1 MRIGGTVI
9 HTSLSA
15 AAAAPPPLI
24 HSPPH
29 SPIPYLFGGLAAML
43 CLIALSL
50 LILACSHKKLSGFL
64 DSDRERSRNNAEI
77 NGDEKSTEEE
87 AIRVPAVYEDQI
99 VVIMA
104 GDVKPS
110 YLATPIYLNTSSF
123 ECSKNA
129 EIEGESKSSDEKPKQ
144 EEGEENPHHNQSQ

>member
-1 MRIGGTVI
+1 MRTGGTVT
-9 HTSLSA
+9 HTSLSTS
-15 AAAAPPPLI
+15 AAAAPI
-24 HSPPH
+24 HSPSH

-50 LILACSHKKLSGFL
+50 LILACSHKKLSSSV
-64 DSDRERSRNNAEI
+64 DNDRERSRDD
-77 NGDEKSTEEE
+77 GDEKSTEEE
-87 AIRVPAVYEDQI
+87 TIRIPVVYENQI

-123 ECSKNA
+123 EHSKNA
-129 EIEGESKSSDEKPKQ
+129 EKEDESKSSDDKPR
-144 EEGEENPHHNQSQ
+144 EEEEENPHHDQSR

>member
-1 MRIGGTVI
+1 MRIGGTII
-9 HTSLSA
+9 HTSLSTS
-15 AAAAPPPLI
+15 APPPLI
-24 HSPPH
+24 HSPSH

-50 LILACSHKKLSGFL
+50 LILACSHKKLSSFL
-64 DSDRERSRNNAEI
+64 DSDRERSRNDAEI

-87 AIRVPAVYEDQI
+87 AIGVPAVYEDQI

-123 ECSKNA
+123 ECSKNT
-129 EIEGESKSSDEKPKQ
+129 EKEDDSKSSDEKPK
-144 EEGEENPHHNQSQ
+144 EEEEDHPHHDQSH